1 MLGSLLLL
9 LLLLL
14 LLRLAAAAC
23 RRGFLDRMLQL
34 TLEEGQLL
42 QHRGDRC
49 EPSVELVLVRLLHPE
64 AGESIKLG
72 LEGITKGSRGY
83 VDNFLGWLRR

>member
-1 MLGSLLLL
+1 MK
-9 LLLLL
+9 
-14 LLRLAAAAC
+14 LASAAC
-23 RRGFLDRMLQL
+23 GRGFLDRMLQL

-49 EPSVELVLVRLLHPE
+49 ETKVEFVLVRLVHPE

-72 LEGITKGSRGY
+72 LEGITKGNRGY
-83 VDNFLGWLRR
+83 VDSFRGWLHRWGGAAGCIVLS